1 MDIYGILAHPALHS
15 LSPAMHN
22 AGFQATGM
30 NAEYEYFDVEPAG
43 LADFIQT
50 VRDKDIK
57 GLSVSKPHKEAII
70 ELLDIVDDTAQ
81 TIGAVNTV
89 INKDGELHGTNVDW
103 IGVQEALLEK
113 TSIEGKNVVVL
124 GAGGAAR
131 AAVFAL
137 KENNVG
143 KITVLNRTISH
154 AEELAK
160 EFECEFGA
168 LTDFATIHPNIIIQA
183 TSAGLNKKDGIE
195 IIPKNEIDSSMT
207 VMEMI
212 YTPLMT
218 RILEDAK
225 AQGAKIITGDRMLL
239 HQGYA
244 AFEMWTGK
252 EPPRET
258 MEHVIWE
265 HLNL

>member
-1 MDIYGILAHPALHS
+1 MDIYGILAHPAHHS

-22 AGFQATGM
+22 AGFQALGM
-30 NAEYEYFDVEPAG
+30 NAEYEYFDVKPED
-43 LADFIQT
+43 LSDFIQK
-50 VRDKDIK
+50 VRNENIK
-57 GLSVSKPHKEAII
+57 GLSVSKPHKETII
-70 ELLDIVDDTAQ
+70 KLLDVVDDIAH

-113 TSIEGKNVVVL
+113 TQIEQKVVAVL

-131 AAVFAL
+131 AAVYAL
-137 KENNVG
+137 KKNHAG
-143 KITVLNRTISH
+143 LIFVLNRTISH

-160 EFECEFGA
+160 EFKCDYGA
-168 LTDFATIHPNIIIQA
+168 LADICAVNPQIIIQA
-183 TSAGLNKKDGIE
+183 TSAGLNEKEGVE
-195 IIPKNEIDSSMT
+195 IIPKEYIDSSMT

-218 RILEDAK
+218 RILKDAK

-252 EPPRET
+252 EPPCET
-258 MEHVIWE
+258 MEHVVFE
-265 HLNL
+265 HLN